1 MRGGPV
7 ASGTRRKESANS
19 RRAFG
24 EWLVADITTDVIAP
38 NRRTRLPKGSTG
50 TNRHLEL
57 LRALFNGA
65 TSSKRKLAADNPFLD
80 GTT

>member
-1 MRGGPV
+1 
-7 ASGTRRKESANS
+7 
-19 RRAFG
+19 
-24 EWLVADITTDVIAP
+24 VADITTDVIAP